1 MTHPQSLYRMY
12 DAHGSLLY
20 VGITQRRMQRFHE
33 HSASQPWWSQVAR
46 IDVEHHP
53 DRASVEAAE
62 RHAIQ
67 TEDPHYNVV
76 GRRGTTY
83 LPRRRQPA
91 AAGPRPL
98 DLAPGSDYMPHSK
111 GRLYWLIQLDDGRAV
126 TIHADEVA
134 VGPDGSLSMI
144 STHRLVGEAY
154 EARPQP
160 LPLLVLPAGKW
171 DMVHAAS
178 VSDGSPLGVD
188 HVNPVESR

>member
-1 MTHPQSLYRMY
+1 MTQPQSLYRMY
-12 DAHGSLLY
+12 DAHGTLLY

-33 HSASQPWWSQVAR
+33 HSASQSWWSQVAR

-53 DRASVEAAE
+53 DRAAVEAAE

-91 AAGPRPL
+91 AAGDHPL
-98 DLAPGSDYMPHSK
+98 DLCPGDYKPYTE

-126 TIHADEVA
+126 TIHADEA
-134 VGPDGSLSMI
+134 VVGHDGSLSMV
-144 STHRLVGEAY
+144 STHRLAGEDY
-154 EARPQP
+154 VPRPHP
-160 LPLLVLPAGKW
+160 LTLLVLPAGRW

-178 VSDGSPLGVD
+178 VFDGSPIGVD
-188 HVNPVESR
+188 HVDPVESR